1 VDKLREQFFHTMMRF
16 KKTEVLFSTECELQ
30 MNEMFVLQSIA
41 CGCSHSDCISTN
53 LDVPHIQQKLQI
65 TKPAVSYILNG
76 LEKKNYIRREIDA
89 KDRRKISINATPEGI
104 KAATES
110 TRKLEEMWST
120 LMERFGEDDMQTLM
134 DLLGRLGDICE
145 LVQQETN
152 L

>member
-16 KKTEVLFSTECELQ
+16 KKTEILFSTECELQ
-30 MNEMFVLQSIA
+30 MNELFILQSIA

-53 LDVPHIQQKLQI
+53 LDVPRIQDRLQI

-104 KAATES
+104 KAAAES
-110 TRKLEEMWST
+110 TKRLEETWNT
-120 LMERFGEDDMQTLM
+120 LMERFGEEDMLTLM
-134 DLLGRLGDICE
+134 DLLGRLNDICE
-145 LVQQETN
+145 SVQQDTN